1 MGLFDFFRKR
11 EEITQE
17 ATEETT
23 EQNNSSP
30 SDLLLKSLLRGE
42 QITKDKA
49 LSIPAISSAVD
60 RLSNAIAMLPIK
72 LYKYETKTLDDGK
85 REVKVVEVFDDV
97 RTKILNH
104 ETGDTLDPFQ
114 LKKSIVKDYLTDK
127 GAYVYIEKQKN
138 DFVSL
143 RYINPDNVSFARNF
157 DPIFRDAKYLINGR
171 SYETFN
177 FLTILRNTK
186 DGTEGMSAVDEISS
200 SIETAFTTIL
210 YELGLVK
217 KGGGK
222 KGFLTATKKLGK
234 EEIKSLKDAWNKYYG
249 NNEENV
255 IILNDGLDFKEGA
268 NSSVELQMNERKKTL
283 KDDIKEV
290 FHIYDDY
297 NNTIKDGV
305 IPIISAIEHALNKN
319 FLLEKEKGIYYFA
332 FDTKKITRGSLKE
345 RYEAYKIASETG
357 WMSKNEIRYAEDYDA
372 IDGLDVVSLNLAN
385 VLYDIK
391 TGKYYTPN
399 TGSVMNMSEGTGGDN
414 NESGSKK

>member
-1 MGLFDFFRKR
+1 MGLFGFFRNR
-11 EEITQE
+11 EQ
-17 ATEETT
+17 ATEETNT
-23 EQNNSSP
+23 EETSP

-42 QITKDKA
+42 QITRDKA

-60 RLSNAIAMLPIK
+60 RISNSIAMLPIK
-72 LYKYETKTLDDGK
+72 LYKYETKLNEGGK
-85 REVKVVEVFDDV
+85 KEIKVIEIFDDA
-97 RTKILNH
+97 RTRILNH
-104 ETGDTLDPFQ
+104 ETGDTLDPYQ
-114 LKKSIVKDYLTDK
+114 LKKSIVKDYLTNK

-138 DFVSL
+138 DFISL
-143 RYINPDNVSFARNF
+143 RYIDPDNISFARNF
-157 DPIFRDAKYLINGR
+157 DPIFRDAKYLINGQ
-171 SYETFN
+171 SYETYN

-186 DGTEGMSAVDEISS
+186 DGTEGKSAVDEISS

-234 EEIKSLKDAWNKYYG
+234 EEIKVLKEAWSKYYDNG
-249 NNEENV
+249 EDNV
-255 IILNDGLDFKEGA
+255 IILNDGLEFKEGA

-297 NNTIKDGV
+297 DTTIKDGV

-391 TGKYYTPN
+391 TGQYYTPN
-399 TGSVMNMSEGTGGDN
+399 TGSVMNMSNGTGGDN
-414 NESGSKK
+414 NES

>member
-1 MGLFDFFRKR
+1 MGLFDIFRKR
-11 EEITQE
+11 EE
-17 ATEETT
+17 ATDNTTT
-23 EQNNSSP
+23 EQNNETP
-30 SDLLLKSLLRGE
+30 SDLLLKSLLKGE
-42 QITKDKA
+42 QLTKDKA

-72 LYKYETKTLDDGK
+72 LYKYETKENKDGK
-85 REVKVVEVFDDV
+85 KEIKVVEVFDDV
-97 RTKILNH
+97 RTKILNY
-104 ETGDTLDPFQ
+104 ETGDTLDPLQ
-114 LKKSIVKDYLTDK
+114 LKKAIVKDYLTDK
-127 GAYVYIEKQKN
+127 GSYIYIEKQFN

-143 RYINPDNVSFARNF
+143 RYVNPDNVSFAKNF
-157 DPIFRDAKYLINGR
+157 DPIFKDAKYLINGR
-171 SYETFN
+171 SYETYN
-177 FLTILRNTK
+177 FLTILRNTQ
-186 DGTEGMSAVDEISS
+186 DGTEGKSAVDEISS

-234 EEIKSLKDAWNKYYG
+234 EEIKALKEAWSKYYG
-249 NNEENV
+249 NGTNEDNV
-255 IILNDGLDFKEGA
+255 IILNDGLEFKEGA

-283 KDDIKEV
+283 KDDIKDV

-297 NNTIKDGV
+297 DATIKDGV

-391 TGKYYTPN
+391 TGQYYTPN
-399 TGSVMNMSEGTGGDN
+399 TGSVMDMSKGTGGDN
-414 NESGSKK
+414 NESGN

>member
-1 MGLFDFFRKR
+1 MGLFDIFRKR
-11 EEITQE
+11 EET
-17 ATEETT
+17 TENTTT
-23 EQNNSSP
+23 EQTNETP

-42 QITKDKA
+42 QLTKDKA

-72 LYKYETKTLDDGK
+72 LYRYEIKENESGK
-85 REVKVVEVFDDV
+85 KEIKVVEVLDDV

-127 GAYVYIEKQKN
+127 GSYIYIEKQRN
-138 DFVSL
+138 EFVSL
-143 RYINPDNVSFARNF
+143 RYVNPDNVSFARNF

-171 SYETFN
+171 SYETYN
-177 FLTILRNTK
+177 FLTILRNTQ
-186 DGTEGMSAVDEISS
+186 DGAEGKSAVDEIST

-234 EEIKSLKDAWNKYYG
+234 EEIKALKEAWSRYYG
-249 NNEENV
+249 NGTNEDNV
-255 IILNDGLDFKEGA
+255 IILNDGLKFEEGA

-283 KDDIKEV
+283 KDDIKDV

-297 NNTIKDGV
+297 NTTIKDGV

-345 RYEAYKIASETG
+345 RYEAYKIASEIGLMT
-357 WMSKNEIRYAEDYDA
+357 KNEMRYEEDYDA

-399 TGSVMNMSEGTGGDN
+399 TGEVMNMNNGTGGDR
-414 NESGSKK
+414 NESGN